1 MLLKYEETEMRK
13 YLISNEGKF
22 YKANLHSHSNIS
34 DGALTPL
41 EMKELYKANGYSVIA
56 YTDHDVMIPHPEL
69 SDGEFLALTGFEM
82 EINEAD
88 TYPNT
93 KWGKTCHLCF
103 IAPSPDTVVQPCF
116 NPRYAYIGSA
126 GKYHDVIV
134 KDKATEGY
142 ERHYTAENIN
152 EMMRICREAGFF
164 ITYNHPGWSLED
176 YPIYT
181 SYHGMHA
188 MEIYNHSSAHMGY
201 DDYNE
206 SKYDDILR
214 HGERIYAVAADDNHN
229 KADDACGGF
238 VMIKA
243 KSLEYKAITDALFA
257 GEFYASQGPEIKEIY
272 VEDGRLFVTTSD
284 AQRITVVTGVR
295 RAASAHARD
304 GVPVNSISFAVEDY
318 MKYVRVVVT
327 DMNGKEAYS
336 RAYFVD
342 EIV

>member
-1 MLLKYEETEMRK
+1 MRK

-22 YKANLHSHSNIS
+22 YKANLHAHSNIS
-34 DGALTPL
+34 DGALTPE
-41 EMKELYKANGYSVIA
+41 EMKKLYKEHGYSIIA

-69 SDGEFLALTGFEM
+69 CDGEFLALTGFEM
-82 EINEAD
+82 ETNEAD
-88 TYPNT
+88 RYPNT
-93 KWGKTCHLCF
+93 KEGKTCHVCF
-103 IAPSPDTVVQPCF
+103 IAPSPDVVAQPCF
-116 NPRYAYIGSA
+116 NPKYANIGGA
-126 GKYHDVIV
+126 EKYHDAVV

-164 ITYNHPGWSLED
+164 ITYNHPAWSLEN

-188 MEIYNHSSAHMGY
+188 MEIYNHSSAVMGY
-201 DDYNE
+201 DEYNE

-214 HGERIYAVAADDNHN
+214 RGERIYAVAADDNHN

-243 KSLEYKAITDALFA
+243 KSLTYTDVTDALFS
-257 GEFYASQGPEIKEIY
+257 GEFYASMGPEIKEIY
-272 VEDGRLFVTTSD
+272 AEDGKLFVNTSD
-284 AQRITVVTGVR
+284 AERITVVTGIR
-295 RAASAHARD
+295 RAKAVRAKD
-304 GVPVNSISFAVEDY
+304 GEPVNSISFTVEDN

-327 DMNGKEAYS
+327 DKNGKEAYS

-342 EIV
+342 EIL

>member
-1 MLLKYEETEMRK
+1 MRK

-22 YKANLHSHSNIS
+22 YKANLHAHSNIS

-69 SDGEFLALTGFEM
+69 CDEGFLALTGFEM
-82 EINEAD
+82 ETNEAD
-88 TYPNT
+88 IYPNT
-93 KWGKTCHLCF
+93 KWGKTCHICF
-103 IAPSPDTVVQPCF
+103 IAPTPDTVAQPCF
-116 NPRYAYIGSA
+116 NPKYAYIGGA
-126 GKYHDVIV
+126 GKYHDAIV

-164 ITYNHPGWSLED
+164 ITYNHPAWSLEN

-188 MEIYNHSSAHMGY
+188 MELYNHSSAHMGY

-214 HGERIYAVAADDNHN
+214 CGERIYAVAADDNHTI
-229 KADDACGGF
+229 ADACGGF

-243 KSLEYKAITDALFA
+243 KSLAYTDVTDALFA
-257 GEFYASQGPEIKEIY
+257 GEFYASTGPEIKEIY
-272 VEDGRLFVTTSD
+272 VEDGKIFVNTSD
-284 AQRITVVTGVR
+284 AARITIVTGIR
-295 RAASAHARD
+295 RAKAVHAND
-304 GVPVNSISFAVEDY
+304 GEPVNSISLTVEDN

-327 DMNGKEAYS
+327 DKEGKEAYS

-342 EIV
+342 EIL